1 MLRMF
6 HKINSNQKALLH
18 SLRPQDGEK
27 EKFKEMGWWE
37 NLIQK
42 GQSYLLADPFGQV
55 SKVIWTL
62 KDLPFQKKTTKQ
74 EL

>member
-27 EKFKEMGWWE
+27 EKFKEMG
-37 NLIQK
+37 
-42 GQSYLLADPFGQV
+42 
-55 SKVIWTL
+55 
-62 KDLPFQKKTTKQ
+62 
-74 EL
+74 